1 MNPKLWLDNYRLTY
15 QLGGMDD
22 DQFITRNLPLFL
34 VDSTRAWLEHLPPYK
49 IHNWADLRH
58 VFMGN
63 FQGTYVCPGNPWDL
77 RSCQQKP
84 DQTLHEYIWRFSQ

>member
-49 IHNWADLRH
+49 IHN
-58 VFMGN
+58 
-63 FQGTYVCPGNPWDL
+63 
-77 RSCQQKP
+77 
-84 DQTLHEYIWRFSQ
+84 